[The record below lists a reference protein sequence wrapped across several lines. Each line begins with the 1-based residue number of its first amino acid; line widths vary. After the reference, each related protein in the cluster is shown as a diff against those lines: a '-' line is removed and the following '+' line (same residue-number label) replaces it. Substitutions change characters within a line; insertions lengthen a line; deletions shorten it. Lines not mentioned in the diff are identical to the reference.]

1 MHADTPDSP
10 TSPPGLRRV
19 VLSAVF
25 HAQADQIPHLAQA
38 IAFNGF
44 LAIPSALLLAVG
56 VFSATVGPGSM
67 QTLLDHLNGVVPD
80 SVLELVRASMTQLL
94 ASDRSDVMIAVGAVF
109 ALWSLSGAMQTVMW
123 SLNAAHEL
131 TETRGFVRKRI
142 VALLMILVALL
153 AVGLVVFMLVLG
165 PTISSWLQDQ
175 TGVTA
180 VSWLW
185 DYGRW
190 PLLVLGLL
198 FVFGGVLFLGPDLDH
213 RQFRLITPGAVLA
226 VTVWVIASAGLA
238 IYADRFGGY
247 NKVWGSLAAV
257 IVTMTWLWLSS
268 LALLVGAELDAELQ
282 RVRGAAG
289 AEPST

>member
-1 MHADTPDSP
+1 MHADTPDNPSP
-10 TSPPGLRRV
+10 RPGFRRV
-19 VLSAVF
+19 VISAVA

-67 QTLLDHLNGVVPD
+67 QTLLDHLNGLVPD
-80 SVLELVRASMTQLL
+80 SVLALVRASMTQLL

-109 ALWSLSGAMQTVMW
+109 ALWSLSSAMQTVMW

-131 TETRGFVRKRI
+131 TETRGFVHKRI

-175 TGVTA
+175 TGVAA

-198 FVFGGVLFLGPDLDH
+198 FVFGGVLYLGPDVEHH
-213 RQFRLITPGAVLA
+213 RFRLITPGAVLA
-226 VTVWVIASAGLA
+226 VTVWLIASAGLA

-268 LALLVGAELDAELQ
+268 LALLVGAELDAELK
-282 RVRGAAG
+282 RAHGAPE
-289 AEPST
+289 AEPA

>member
-10 TSPPGLRRV
+10 TPKPGFRRV
-19 VLSAVF
+19 VISAVA

-67 QTLLDHLNGVVPD
+67 QTLLDHLNGLVPD

-94 ASDRSDVMIAVGAVF
+94 SSDKSDVMIVVGAVL

-153 AVGLVVFMLVLG
+153 AVGLVLFMLVLG

-175 TGVTA
+175 TGIAA
-180 VSWLW
+180 VAWLW

-198 FVFGGVLFLGPDLDH
+198 FVFGGVLFLGPDVEH
-213 RQFRLITPGAVLA
+213 HTFRLITPGAVLA
-226 VTVWVIASAGLA
+226 VTVWLIASAGLA

-268 LALLVGAELDAELQ
+268 LALLVGAELDAELE
-282 RVRGAAG
+282 RVRGTPE
-289 AEPST
+289 AEPA

>member
-1 MHADTPDSP
+1 MQTDAPDTTSSSP
-10 TSPPGLRRV
+10 GFRRV
-19 VLSAVF
+19 VISAVF

-56 VFSATVGPGSM
+56 VFSATVGTGSI
-67 QTLLDHLNGVVPD
+67 QTLLDHLNGVVPA

-94 ASDRSDVMIAVGAVF
+94 ASDSSDVMIAVGAVF

-131 TETRGFVRKRI
+131 TETRGFVRKRV
-142 VALLMILVALL
+142 VALVMILVALL
-153 AVGLVVFMLVLG
+153 AVALVMFMLVLG

-175 TGVTA
+175 TGITA

-190 PLLVLGLL
+190 PVLVLGLL
-198 FVFGGVLFLGPDLDH
+198 FVFGGVLFLGPDTDQ
-213 RQFRLITPGAVLA
+213 REFRLITPGAVLA
-226 VTVWVIASAGLA
+226 VTVWVVASAGLA

-268 LALLVGAELDAELQ
+268 LALLVGAELDAELW
-282 RVRGAAG
+282 RVRGAVG
-289 AEPST
+289 AESAT